1 MSEENKVPRRR
12 MEIKEFLEHETDDSH
27 NIALL
32 KDFYMGK
39 AINTVAGTLD
49 MDVVSR
55 MFVDSPTW
63 HVCPGFPDSG
73 TYSGINEVF
82 GTFYSKKIPN
92 LFATGLF
99 AVPEVF
105 IDGGDV
111 VSVLGFYMF
120 AVNKGDPLTRA
131 RFSHTWKIAPDGRI
145 AGVWQVA
152 DSQIF
157 HECLENNPKP

>member
-1 MSEENKVPRRR
+1 MGEEKKTEQRR
-12 MEIKEFLEHETDDSH
+12 MEIKEFLEHKTEDSR

-49 MDVVSR
+49 MEFVSR
-55 MFVDSPTW
+55 TFIDNPTW
-63 HVCPGFPDSG
+63 HVCPGFPDGG
-73 TYSGINEVF
+73 TYSGIDEVF
-82 GTFYSKKIPN
+82 GTFYSERIPS
-92 LFATGLF
+92 LFATGLY
-99 AVPEVF
+99 AIPEVF

-120 AVNKGDPLTRA
+120 ALKKGDPLVKA
-131 RFSHTWKIAPDGRI
+131 RFSHTWKIAQDGRI

-152 DSQIF
+152 DSHIF
-157 HECLENNPKP
+157 QETLNAE